1 MGEALKLK
9 DVMKKQ
15 EFRSAMKKVV
25 SEEKYQH
32 FIRKMQKKKTDKE
45 ISDTMQEMKETRL
58 KKKELLKKEVDE
70 FKLEEK

>member
-1 MGEALKLK
+1 
-9 DVMKKQ
+9 
-15 EFRSAMKKVV
+15 
-25 SEEKYQH
+25 
-32 FIRKMQKKKTDKE
+32 MQKKKTDKE

>member
-25 SEEKYQH
+25 SEEKY
-32 FIRKMQKKKTDKE
+32 
-45 ISDTMQEMKETRL
+45 
-58 KKKELLKKEVDE
+58 
-70 FKLEEK
+70 